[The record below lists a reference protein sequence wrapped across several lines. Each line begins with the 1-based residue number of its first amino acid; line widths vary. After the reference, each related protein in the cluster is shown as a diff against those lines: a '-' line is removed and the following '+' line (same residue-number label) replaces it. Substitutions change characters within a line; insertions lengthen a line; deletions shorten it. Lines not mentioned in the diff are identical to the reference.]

1 MVRIWHAEPS
11 RRYRFGNVV
20 VETQGRRVFV
30 DGRERKVPRR
40 VFDLLLL
47 LCRAPR
53 RVIPRDVLY
62 EALWSGGQIVSDE
75 ALTQAVFRVR
85 ALLGTEGRHVVTLRG
100 VGIRFDA
107 DVTVQTD
114 APSADQEPDVTAE
127 EPVAVRA
134 DAAAVEPAVRR
145 PRRFGVA
152 TILPAVAALALLIWA
167 AWLRWPSAPGQPI
180 DPGYGITSER
190 IHADNTDT
198 STQLAIAV
206 RYDDTGDRPRARAVL
221 ETLHEADRRTPWPAL
236 LTGLWDI
243 GAGDPQL
250 AEGWL
255 ARARE
260 RIRPLDDPY
269 LNAMLRYV
277 EAEHRGAPRD
287 IIRYAGAVLD
297 LEPGAWRLRLARA
310 HLYHYLGQREPAL
323 REIRKIEV
331 HALGIR
337 RLESAVAD
345 RASFGDVEG
354 AEAQLL
360 ALPRNTDAAAWEFL
374 AGRIAWSRGD
384 HQAAREAWERAFAEA
399 RNNGRDDIR
408 HRAQVSA
415 GFAAML
421 AGDTTSA
428 MALFEAARVNAEQSM
443 RITDRIDLTLL
454 LAQLHA
460 LQGEDP
466 SARVEF
472 DLAVG
477 LFAND
482 GGNDP
487 MRTQTVLVG
496 ARLFPDRATGLEP
509 IANPAAQALLD
520 ARRALHRGD
529 AAAAR
534 VALLLAEQHGALG
547 TVLADEARLLA
558 AQLARPVA
566 AERPFDPPYAPL
578 SAAVPRLLLART
590 TIATH

>member
-1 MVRIWHAEPS
+1 MDRIWNAEPDQ
-11 RRYRFGNVV
+11 RYRFGNVV
-20 VETQGRRVFV
+20 VETRGRRVFV

-53 RVIPRDVLY
+53 RVIPRDALY
-62 EALWSGGQIVSDE
+62 EALWSGGQVVSDE

-85 ALLGTEGRHVVTLRG
+85 ALLGTEGRHLVTLRG

-107 DVTVQTD
+107 DVTVEND
-114 APSADQEPDVTAE
+114 EPPVGRDSDVTAKDQAAE
-127 EPVAVRA
+127 TDRA
-134 DAAAVEPAVRR
+134 PTFEPAAGR
-145 PRRFGVA
+145 PRRFGTA
-152 TILPAVAALALLIWA
+152 PILLAVAVLALLTWS
-167 AWLRWPSAPGQPI
+167 AWLRWPAAPGQPI
-180 DPGYGITSER
+180 DPGYGITLER
-190 IHADNTDT
+190 IHADRTDT
-198 STQLAIAV
+198 PTQLAIAV
-206 RYDDTGDRPRARAVL
+206 RYDDAGDRPRARAVL

-243 GAGDPQL
+243 GTGDPQQ
-250 AEGWL
+250 AQGWL
-255 ARARE
+255 VEARE
-260 RIRPLDDPY
+260 RIQSLDDPY
-269 LNAMLRYV
+269 LNALLRYA

-323 REIRKIEV
+323 REIRKIQV

-354 AEAQLL
+354 AQAQLV
-360 ALPRNTDAAAWEFL
+360 ALPRNTDRAAWEYL

-384 HQAAREAWERAFAEA
+384 RQAARQAWERAFAEA
-399 RNNGRDDIR
+399 RSNGRDDIR

-421 AGDTTSA
+421 GGDISSA

-460 LQGEDP
+460 LLGDERL
-466 SARVEF
+466 ARDEF

-477 LFAND
+477 LFADD
-482 GGNDP
+482 GGNDR

-496 ARLFPDRATGLEP
+496 ARLFPERQTGLEP
-509 IANPAAQALLD
+509 IAAPAAQALLD
-520 ARRALHRGD
+520 ARRALHRED
-529 AAAAR
+529 MATARAAW
-534 VALLLAEQHGALG
+534 LLAEQHGALG
-547 TVLADEARLLA
+547 TELADEARLLA
-558 AQLARPVA
+558 AQLALPVA
-566 AERPFDPPYAPL
+566 PERPFDPPYAPL
-578 SAAVPRLLLART
+578 SAAVPRLLLARMT
-590 TIATH
+590 GATH